1 MILIVDNYD
10 SFTYNLVDMIAQ
22 KEAVIVKYPDD
33 PSIYNLDIDGVIISP
48 GPGHPLDTDDL
59 MQIIDHYKNKPIL
72 GVCLGSQALTC
83 YHGGDVIQCD
93 YIKHGKKDQMLITKE
108 TLLYTDIP
116 EYSEIMRYHSLM
128 SNPQTL
134 PETLT
139 ITAQT
144 EDCIQS
150 FEHTQLLHYGIQ
162 YHPESFATAH
172 GKQIINNFL
181 NIMKEVTEDG
191 ATNTVKTI

>member
-1 MILIVDNYD
+1 
-10 SFTYNLVDMIAQ
+10 NLVDMIAQ

-93 YIKHGKKDQMLITKE
+93 YIKHGKKDQMRITKE

>member
-1 MILIVDNYD
+1 
-10 SFTYNLVDMIAQ
+10 
-22 KEAVIVKYPDD
+22 
-33 PSIYNLDIDGVIISP
+33 
-48 GPGHPLDTDDL
+48 
-59 MQIIDHYKNKPIL
+59 
-72 GVCLGSQALTC
+72 
-83 YHGGDVIQCD
+83 
-93 YIKHGKKDQMLITKE
+93 
-108 TLLYTDIP
+108 
-116 EYSEIMRYHSLM
+116 MRYHSLM

>member
-93 YIKHGKKDQMLITKE
+93 YINHGKKDQMRITKE

-128 SNPQTL
+128 SNPETL